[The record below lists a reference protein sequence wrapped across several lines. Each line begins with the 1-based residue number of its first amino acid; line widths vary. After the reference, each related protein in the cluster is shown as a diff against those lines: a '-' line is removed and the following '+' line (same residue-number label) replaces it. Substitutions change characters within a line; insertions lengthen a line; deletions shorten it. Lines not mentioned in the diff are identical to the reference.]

1 MGSETT
7 LFLRQ
12 LISNPRQIS
21 AISPSSPWLARAMTA
36 GLRPGVGS
44 VVEFG
49 PGTGRLTAAILARGI
64 APHALTLF
72 EMNPDFVRHLRA
84 RYPGVTVHSGPAQ
97 LATGSLPAQS
107 VAKVISGL
115 PLLSMPLPLREDIVK
130 AAFAILAPGGPW
142 CNSPTGQRRPCRP
155 KALKSWDLRC
165 GLGHGSGAICPPPG
179 SFAFIAAAKR
189 LLRRID
195 LGMQRYAD

>member
-64 APHALTLF
+64 APHALTMF

-130 AAFAILAPGGPW
+130 AAFAILAPGGAMVQFTYGATPPLPPESLEKLGLEVRIGPRVW
-142 CNSPTGQRRPCRP
+142 RNLPPARIFRFYRRGEAP
-155 KALKSWDLRC
+155 
-165 GLGHGSGAICPPPG
+165 
-179 SFAFIAAAKR
+179 AATH
-189 LLRRID
+189 
-195 LGMQRYAD
+195 

>member
-130 AAFAILAPGGPW
+130 AAFAILAPGGAMVQFTYGATPPLPPESLEKLGLEVRVGPRVW
-142 CNSPTGQRRPCRP
+142 RNLPPARIFRFYRRGEAP
-155 KALKSWDLRC
+155 
-165 GLGHGSGAICPPPG
+165 
-179 SFAFIAAAKR
+179 AAAH
-189 LLRRID
+189 
-195 LGMQRYAD
+195 

>member
-84 RYPGVTVHSGPAQ
+84 RYPGVTVHGGPAQ

-130 AAFAILAPGGPW
+130 AAFAILAPGGAMVQFTYGATPPLPPESLEKLGLEVRVGPRVW
-142 CNSPTGQRRPCRP
+142 RNLPPARIFRFYRRGEAP
-155 KALKSWDLRC
+155 
-165 GLGHGSGAICPPPG
+165 
-179 SFAFIAAAKR
+179 AATH
-189 LLRRID
+189 
-195 LGMQRYAD
+195 